1 VSLSSNPELLL
12 TMSTKEM
19 RVHLPWKECRVAG
32 DDGCLVAL
40 ESLQR
45 LLMEW
50 RTAASHVVVN
60 PLDPQSSSMES
71 PFTAASVV
79 TNGTLERP
87 HQPSPILRKCWVSLL
102 SEYLSSPICVDDL
115 ALIESVGNTVSMS
128 PKVQELALELLAGV
142 MDELAQ
148 F

>member
-1 VSLSSNPELLL
+1 
-12 TMSTKEM
+12 
-19 RVHLPWKECRVAG
+19 
-32 DDGCLVAL
+32 
-40 ESLQR
+40 
-45 LLMEW
+45 
-50 RTAASHVVVN
+50 
-60 PLDPQSSSMES
+60 MES

-87 HQPSPILRKCWVSLL
+87 HQLPPILRWVSLL

>member
-1 VSLSSNPELLL
+1 
-12 TMSTKEM
+12 MSTEEM
-19 RVHLPWKECRVAG
+19 RIHLPWNECQVAV

-40 ESLQR
+40 ESPQR

-87 HQPSPILRKCWVSLL
+87 HQLPPILLSAGYPFCPNTYRRRFVSKIL
-102 SEYLSSPICVDDL
+102 P
-115 ALIESVGNTVSMS
+115 
-128 PKVQELALELLAGV
+128 
-142 MDELAQ
+142 
-148 F
+148 